1 MIRSQHLVVTMT
13 MIDEILKS
21 EKLQELELALKQGSS
36 VLVEDLWNTPKALVA
51 ALAVRAS
58 QKHLLIL
65 TGASQEE
72 VRLYQDF
79 AAFTDQP
86 VLDFPAW
93 ETLPGE
99 NIPPSPDIV
108 GERYRALHELS
119 KADQPHII
127 LSSLQAC
134 LQKIMVPKNLENL
147 YLHLV
152 KGNSYNFEK
161 LIEQLIK
168 MGYQR
173 YAVASDKGQYAV
185 RGGIIDIFPVSSP
198 DPFRLEF
205 WEDDL
210 ESLRI
215 YDPIGQKSIRSA
227 DSIEITPA
235 QEMEL
240 LSEHSTLGTILDY
253 LGPNTIIVYD
263 DLLALEDRYSSLVS
277 MAATASKSFCS
288 IEEFLNKAA
297 SLQQIFWSQQAIEE
311 LSEVHVPKKSKKG
324 FYSTTAPMQEIAFE
338 MFNRDFTVKR
348 WVDPFLTI
356 GEYLFPEGPNSNQL
370 TGQEVMEGL
379 GKLRQPDTHL
389 YILCGNEL
397 EETNFRK
404 RIHDA
409 GIALPRHTSY
419 ITGYLSNGMVLEDI
433 SVVILPLTEIT
444 KRYKI
449 RRQKQRS
456 TYHSSPADTYDLSP
470 GEMIVHYN
478 NGIGQ
483 YLGIEKLPN
492 HNGVLNEFFQI
503 EYADNAKLYV
513 PIHQAHL
520 ITKYIGSNDELPT
533 KHALGGNRWKK
544 TRENAEKAI
553 MGYASEM
560 LELYARRELKG
571 GFSFNEDSR
580 DMKAFE
586 EDFPYTETE
595 DQILAIESLKKDMVS
610 NKPMDRLVCGDVGY
624 GKTEVAMRAAF
635 KAVADGSKQVAILVP
650 TTVLAM
656 QHYENFVDR
665 FSNFPINIGVLSR
678 FRSAK
683 QVRET
688 LEGVANGSIDIVI
701 GTHRVISEDVLFKD
715 LGLIIIDEEQRF
727 GVKAKE
733 HLKKIKAG
741 VDCLTLSATPIPRT
755 LYMSLI
761 GARDMSV
768 INTPPQDRLPI
779 TTVITESNDQVIKNA
794 ILRELARDGQAYII
808 HNRVETIFDYANRIQ
823 KLLPKAR
830 IVVGHGQM
838 HADEIDLVFHTFKS
852 GQADILIATTII
864 ENGIDIPNANTI
876 LIDRSDRFG
885 MADLYQLRGR
895 VGRWNRRA
903 YAYFFVPN
911 QRILPEVVRKRL
923 AALADSSGYGGGM
936 KVAMRDLEIRG
947 AGNIL
952 GLEQSGQVSSI
963 GFHLYC
969 KLLKRTVLAMQ
980 GKIPSILADTKVEF
994 LVDARLPDTYIHE
1007 ANLRMEI
1014 YQRFGEAISVE
1025 EVDEIWKEIK
1035 DRFGKPPEAAL
1046 WLYHLTRIRAFA
1058 ARNGIVLLKQDKL
1071 TLTIEK
1077 QQGKEGSTIKKILMK
1092 WPSTPQEME
1101 QKVIALLKKEFNL

>member
-1 MIRSQHLVVTMT
+1 MLK
-13 MIDEILKS
+13 EILKS
-21 EKLQELELALKQGSS
+21 DKLKELEFSLKQGDS
-36 VLVEDLWNTPKALVA
+36 VLIEDLWNTPKALIA
-51 ALAVRAS
+51 ALVAQAT

-79 AAFTDQP
+79 AAFTDYP

-99 NIPPSPDIV
+99 NVPPSPDIV

-119 KADQPHII
+119 KAQQPHIV
-127 LSSLQAC
+127 LSSMQAC
-134 LQKIMVPKNLENL
+134 LQKILIPKNFEDL
-147 YLHLV
+147 YLHLD
-152 KGNSYNFEK
+152 KGNSYPFEA
-161 LIEQLIK
+161 LIEKLIK

-173 YAVASDKGQYAV
+173 YAVASDKGQFAV
-185 RGGIIDIFPVSSP
+185 RGGIIDVFPVSSP
-198 DPFRLEF
+198 DPYRLEF
-205 WEDDL
+205 WENDL

-215 YDPIGQKSIRSA
+215 FDPIGQKSVRQVESV
-227 DSIEITPA
+227 DITPA

-240 LSEHSTLGTILDY
+240 LEDASTLGTVLDY
-253 LGPNTIIVYD
+253 LGPNTIVVYD
-263 DLLALEDRYSSLVS
+263 DLLALEDRYSNLIS
-277 MAATASKSFCS
+277 MAATSSKSFCS
-288 IEEFLNKAA
+288 IEEFLDKT
-297 SLQQIFWSQQAIEE
+297 SLLQEIFWSQQAIEE
-311 LSEVHVPKKSKKG
+311 LSEVHVSKKSKG
-324 FYSTTAPMQEIAFE
+324 SFYSTTAPMQEVSFE
-338 MFNRDFTVKR
+338 IFNRNFKAKR
-348 WVDPFLTI
+348 WVDPFLMI
-356 GEYLFPEGPNSNQL
+356 GEYLFPDGPNSNQL
-370 TGQEVMEGL
+370 TGQEILEGL
-379 GKLRQPDTHL
+379 GKLRQTDTHL
-389 YILCGNEL
+389 YVLCNNEL
-397 EETNFRK
+397 EEATFRK
-404 RIHDA
+404 KIQDA
-409 GIALPRHTSY
+409 GITLPRHT
-419 ITGYLSNGMVLEDI
+419 IFKMGYLSNGMALEDI
-433 SVVILPLTEIT
+433 SLVILPLTEIT

-520 ITKYIGSNDELPT
+520 ITKYIGASEELPT
-533 KHALGGNRWKK
+533 KHTLGGTRWKK
-544 TRENAEKAI
+544 TRENAERAI
-553 MGYASEM
+553 MGYASD
-560 LELYARRELKG
+560 LLDLYARRELKG
-571 GFSFNEDSR
+571 GFCFGEDGE

-595 DQILAIESLKKDMVS
+595 DQILAIESVKKDMTS
-610 NKPMDRLVCGDVGY
+610 SKPMDRLVCGDVGY

-635 KAVADGSKQVAILVP
+635 KAVTDGGKQVAILVP

-656 QHYENFVDR
+656 QHFENFVER

-678 FRSAK
+678 FRNAK
-683 QVRET
+683 QIRET
-688 LEGVANGSIDIVI
+688 LEGVRNGAIDIVI
-701 GTHRVISEDVLFKD
+701 GTHRVISQDVTFKD

-733 HLKKIKAG
+733 HLKKLKVG

-755 LYMSLI
+755 LYMSLL

-779 TTVITESNDQVIKNA
+779 TSVITESNDQVIKNA
-794 ILRELARDGQAYII
+794 ILRELARDGQIFII

-830 IVVGHGQM
+830 IVIGHGQM
-838 HADEIDLVFHTFKS
+838 HTDEIDHVFHTFKS
-852 GQADILIATTII
+852 GQADILVATTII

-903 YAYFFVPN
+903 YAYFFVPH
-911 QRILPEVVRKRL
+911 QRSLPEVVRKRL
-923 AALADSSGYGGGM
+923 AALVDSSGYGGGM

-969 KLLKRTVLAMQ
+969 KLLKRTVQAMQ
-980 GKIPSILADTKVEF
+980 GKAPAILADTKVEF

-1014 YQRFGEAISVE
+1014 YQRFGEAISME
-1025 EVDEIWKEIK
+1025 EVDEIWKEIQ
-1035 DRFGKPPEAAL
+1035 DRFGKPPEAAF
-1046 WLYHLTRIRAFA
+1046 WLYHLTRIRVFA
-1058 ARNGIVLLKQDKL
+1058 ALNGIVLLKQDKL
-1071 TLTIEK
+1071 ALMIEK
-1077 QQGKEGSTIKKILMK
+1077 KQGKGSTIKKILMK

-1101 QKVIALLKKEFNL
+1101 QKIIALLKKEFL